1 MPSPSFFPPFAVN
14 FFFLNAVVGPPPFL
28 LDDDD
33 DLVDSLF
40 GGSEIAHRVV
50 SVAENI
56 FSTVQICTWAVESA
70 FALFRPSGG
79 CKLVFF
85 VLSAR
90 RQKILYEVKHV
101 SAER

>member
-14 FFFLNAVVGPPPFL
+14 FFLLKAVVGPPPFL
-28 LDDDD
+28 LDDV

-56 FSTVQICTWAVESA
+56 FSTVQICTLAVESA
-70 FALFRPSGG
+70 FALFRLPPVAN
-79 CKLVFF
+79 CVFF
-85 VLSAR
+85 IA
-90 RQKILYEVKHV
+90 
-101 SAER
+101 